1 MRSTRSPGRPNE
13 ASRAMI
19 RVVVFLGLVCLVALG
34 IVWLADRPGEVA
46 ITWLGWRIE
55 SSVLVLLAAVALL
68 GALFLLL
75 FAFAR
80 GLWRSPRRVARALR
94 EQRER
99 KGRLAITR
107 GLVAVGVGDRASAR
121 RFAQQARRLG
131 SDEPLVR
138 LLEAQ
143 AAQLAGD
150 RAGAETAFRE
160 MAQHADTRLLGLR
173 GLYVE
178 AQRRDDFGAA
188 RHFAEAA
195 AKTAPG
201 LPWAGQAVLEFR
213 CRAAD
218 WEGAL
223 EILDAH
229 LRNGLIDKATHRRH
243 AAVLTTAR
251 ALAAEATDPG
261 VAKTLALEAARLAP
275 DLVPA
280 AALAGRL
287 LADAGETRRSRTILE
302 AAWRVNPHPDLAEI
316 YAHLRIG
323 DSARDRLARVETLA
337 RQADGHVESALAI
350 ARAALDAREFA
361 VAREAL
367 APLVAEPT
375 QRVAMLMAELEE
387 LEHGD
392 VGRARQWMA
401 RAMRAARDP
410 AWTADGVVSEHW
422 LPVSPL
428 SGRID
433 AFEWKVPVAALPG
446 PGAVIETAREPTIEA
461 VPAAPAGAH
470 VPARAD
476 APSAAPAARALPE
489 GDRNAGAAEVR
500 SPAARPRNAAPAPP
514 LARSP
519 AADPIVPLV
528 QAPDDP
534 GPDGEAL
541 VEAETEPET
550 EKNENWRPFG
560 SLFR

>member
-1 MRSTRSPGRPNE
+1 
-13 ASRAMI
+13 MI

-34 IVWLADRPGEVA
+34 MVWLADRPGEVA

-68 GALFLLL
+68 AALFLLL

-80 GLWRSPRRVARALR
+80 GLWRSPRRVARTLR

-178 AQRRDDFGAA
+178 AQRREDFGAA

-243 AAVLTTAR
+243 TAVLTTAR

-261 VAKTLALEAARLAP
+261 VAKTLALEATRLAP

-287 LADAGETRRSRTILE
+287 LADAGETRKARKILE
-302 AAWRVNPHPDLAEI
+302 AAWRVNPHPDLAET

-337 RQADGHVESALAI
+337 RQADGHVESALAV

-367 APLVAEPT
+367 APLLAEPT

-422 LPVSPL
+422 LPVSPVT
-428 SGRID
+428 GRID
-433 AFEWKVPVAALPG
+433 AFEWKVPLAELPG
-446 PGAVIETAREPTIEA
+446 PGAAVAEPAREAMIEA
-461 VPAAPAGAH
+461 APTNARTGGN
-470 VPARAD
+470 VPARMDQPA
-476 APSAAPAARALPE
+476 AAPAAAAALAAADT
-489 GDRNAGAAEVR
+489 DRNVGAT
-500 SPAARPRNAAPAPP
+500 AARPPSPPVRNAAPAPAAAKP
-514 LARSP
+514 P
-519 AADPIVPLV
+519 AADPIIPLV
-528 QAPDDP
+528 HAPDDP
-534 GPDGEAL
+534 GPEGEAL
-541 VEAETEPET
+541 VEAETEPEP
-550 EKNENWRPFG
+550 EKNESWHPFG

>member
-1 MRSTRSPGRPNE
+1 MRKRPRTRPSAASSPRSPRASLVWSSSSRPRSSCSAKLRRARTARSGSRSSRWSCAPRWNAAFRSRPRSRRLSSSPKILPRSLRWKRVPQPGCPVPPRSRKTCRSSRPPCSRRRARPGARPASWNGCRRARSGWSASARSRKRPGTSPRPWSRAPSSRPRAATLPGRSPISSGCRSRCGRRPPAGLRLPRRASPQSMPRRRWRRMRSTRSPGRPNE

-94 EQRER
+94 EQR
-99 KGRLAITR
+99 
-107 GLVAVGVGDRASAR
+107 
-121 RFAQQARRLG
+121 
-131 SDEPLVR
+131 
-138 LLEAQ
+138 
-143 AAQLAGD
+143 AGD

-243 AAVLTTAR
+243 TAVLTTAR

-261 VAKTLALEAARLAP
+261 VAKTLAL
-275 DLVPA
+275 D
-280 AALAGRL
+280 
-287 LADAGETRRSRTILE
+287 
-302 AAWRVNPHPDLAEI
+302 
-316 YAHLRIG
+316 
-323 DSARDRLARVETLA
+323 
-337 RQADGHVESALAI
+337 
-350 ARAALDAREFA
+350 
-361 VAREAL
+361 
-367 APLVAEPT
+367 
-375 QRVAMLMAELEE
+375 
-387 LEHGD
+387 
-392 VGRARQWMA
+392 
-401 RAMRAARDP
+401 AARDP

-422 LPVSPL
+422 LPVSPVT
-428 SGRID
+428 GRID
-433 AFEWKVPVAALPG
+433 AFEWKVPLAELPG
-446 PGAVIETAREPTIEA
+446 PGVAEPAREAMIEA
-461 VPAAPAGAH
+461 AP
-470 VPARAD
+470 
-476 APSAAPAARALPE
+476 
-489 GDRNAGAAEVR
+489 
-500 SPAARPRNAAPAPP
+500 
-514 LARSP
+514 
-519 AADPIVPLV
+519 
-528 QAPDDP
+528 
-534 GPDGEAL
+534 
-541 VEAETEPET
+541 T
-550 EKNENWRPFG
+550 
-560 SLFR
+560 

>member
-1 MRSTRSPGRPNE
+1 
-13 ASRAMI
+13 MI

-68 GALFLLL
+68 AVLFVLL
-75 FAFAR
+75 FSLAR
-80 GLWRSPRRVARALR
+80 GLWRSPRRVARALLA
-94 EQRER
+94 QRER

-121 RFAQQARRLG
+121 RLAQQARRFG
-131 SDEPLVR
+131 SDEPLAL

-178 AQRRDDFGAA
+178 AQRRDDLGAA

-195 AKTAPG
+195 AKAAPG
-201 LPWAGQAVLEFR
+201 LPWAGEAVLEFR

-229 LRNGLIDKATHRRH
+229 LRNGLIDKATHRRQT
-243 AAVLTTAR
+243 AVLTTAR

-287 LADAGETRRSRTILE
+287 LADAGETRKARKILE
-302 AAWRVNPHPDLAEI
+302 AAWRVNPHPDLAET
-316 YAHLRIG
+316 YAHSRIG
-323 DSARDRLARVETLA
+323 DSARDRLARVEALA

-350 ARAALDAREFA
+350 ARAALDAREFT

-367 APLVAEPT
+367 APLVSEPT

-401 RAMRAARDP
+401 RALRAARDP
-410 AWTADGVVSEHW
+410 AWTADGVVSEQW
-422 LPVSPL
+422 LPVSPVT
-428 SGRID
+428 GRID
-433 AFEWKVPVAALPG
+433 AFEWKVPVAELPG
-446 PGAVIETAREPTIEA
+446 PGPAAESAREPTIEA
-461 VPAAPAGAH
+461 APTNAPGSANVPARMDQPAAAPA
-470 VPARAD
+470 V
-476 APSAAPAARALPE
+476 
-489 GDRNAGAAEVR
+489 
-500 SPAARPRNAAPAPP
+500 RNAAPAPP
-514 LARSP
+514 AAKPP
-519 AADPIVPLV
+519 AAAPIIPLV
-528 QAPDDP
+528 HAPDDP
-534 GPDGEAL
+534 GPEGEAL
-541 VEAETEPET
+541 VEAETESEP
-550 EKNENWRPFG
+550 EKNESWHPFG

>member
-1 MRSTRSPGRPNE
+1 
-13 ASRAMI
+13 MI

-34 IVWLADRPGEVA
+34 IVWFADRPGEVA

-55 SSVLVLLAAVALL
+55 SSVLVLLAAVALFA
-68 GALFLLL
+68 ALLLLL
-75 FAFAR
+75 FSLAR
-80 GLWRSPRRVARALR
+80 GLWRSPRRIARALR

-99 KGRLAITR
+99 KGRLAIKR
-107 GLVAVGVGDRASAR
+107 GLVAVGVGDQASAR
-121 RFAQQARRLG
+121 RLAQQARRLAG
-131 SDEPLVR
+131 DEPLVL

-160 MAQHADTRLLGLR
+160 MARHADTRLLGLR

-178 AQRRDDFGAA
+178 AQRREDFGAA

-195 AKTAPG
+195 ARAAPG

-213 CRAAD
+213 CRTAD

-229 LRNGLIDKATHRRH
+229 LHNGLIDKATHRRH
-243 AAVLTTAR
+243 TAVLTTAR

-261 VAKTLALEAARLAP
+261 VAKTLAVEAAKQAP

-287 LADAGETRRSRTILE
+287 LADAGETRKARKILE
-302 AAWRVNPHPDLAEI
+302 AAWRVNPHPDLAET

-337 RQADGHVESALAI
+337 RQADGHVESALAV

-361 VAREAL
+361 VARKAL
-367 APLVAEPT
+367 APLIAEPT

-401 RAMRAARDP
+401 RAVRATRDP

-422 LPVSPL
+422 LPVSPVT
-428 SGRID
+428 GRID
-433 AFEWKVPVAALPG
+433 AFEWKAPLAELPG
-446 PGAVIETAREPTIEA
+446 PGSAAETAREPTIEA
-461 VPAAPAGAH
+461 APANVPARVDAPSGVAASAPAAP
-470 VPARAD
+470 D
-476 APSAAPAARALPE
+476 A
-489 GDRNAGAAEVR
+489 DRNAGAAGA
-500 SPAARPRNAAPAPP
+500 PAPSSAVRNAAPAPSAP
-514 LARSP
+514 SAAKPP
-519 AADPIVPLV
+519 AAAPIVPLV
-528 QAPDDP
+528 HAPDDP
-534 GPDGEAL
+534 GPEGEAL
-541 VEAETEPET
+541 VEAESEPET
-550 EKNENWRPFG
+550 EKNESWHPFG

>member
-1 MRSTRSPGRPNE
+1 
-13 ASRAMI
+13 MI

-55 SSVLVLLAAVALL
+55 SSVVVLLAAVALL
-68 GALFLLL
+68 AALFLLL
-75 FAFAR
+75 FVLAR
-80 GLWRSPRRVARALR
+80 GLWRSPRRIARALR

-99 KGRLAITR
+99 KGRLAVTR
-107 GLVAVGVGDRASAR
+107 GLVAVGVGDQASAR

-131 SDEPLVR
+131 SGEPLAL

-160 MAQHADTRLLGLR
+160 MAGHADTRLLGLR

-195 AKTAPG
+195 AKAAPG

-229 LRNGLIDKATHRRH
+229 LRNGLIDKATHRRQT
-243 AAVLTTAR
+243 AVLTTAR
-251 ALAAEATDPG
+251 ALAAEAVDPG
-261 VAKTLALEAARLAP
+261 VAKTLAVEAARLAP

-287 LADAGETRRSRTILE
+287 LADAGETRRARKILE

-323 DSARDRLARVETLA
+323 DSARDRLGRVEILA

-361 VAREAL
+361 VARKAL
-367 APLVAEPT
+367 APLLAEPT

-401 RAMRAARDP
+401 RALRAARDP
-410 AWTADGVVSEHW
+410 AWTADGVVCEHW
-422 LPVSPL
+422 LPVSPVT
-428 SGRID
+428 GRID
-433 AFEWKVPVAALPG
+433 AFEWKVPLAELPG
-446 PGAVIETAREPTIEA
+446 PGPAAETAREPMIEA
-461 VPAAPAGAH
+461 APTAPGGGN
-470 VPARAD
+470 VPARTD
-476 APSAAPAARALPE
+476 APAAAAAVAAIPD
-489 GDRNAGAAEVR
+489 GDRNAGATGAR
-500 SPAARPRNAAPAPP
+500 TPSPPVRNAAPAPP
-514 LARSP
+514 AAKPP
-519 AADPIVPLV
+519 AVAPIIPLV
-528 QAPDDP
+528 HAPDDP
-534 GPDGEAL
+534 GPEGEAL
-541 VEAETEPET
+541 VEAETEPEP
-550 EKNENWRPFG
+550 EKNESWHPFG

>member
-55 SSVLVLLAAVALL
+55 SSVLVLLATVALL
-68 GALFLLL
+68 AALFLLL
-75 FAFAR
+75 FSLAR

-223 EILDAH
+223 EILDAQ

-243 AAVLTTAR
+243 TAVLTTAR

-261 VAKTLALEAARLAP
+261 VAKTLALEATRLAP

-287 LADAGETRRSRTILE
+287 LADAGETRKARKILE
-302 AAWRVNPHPDLAEI
+302 AAWRVNPHPDLAET

-323 DSARDRLARVETLA
+323 DSARDRLARVEALA
-337 RQADGHVESALAI
+337 RQADGHVESALA
-350 ARAALDAREFA
+350 

-367 APLVAEPT
+367 APLLAEPT

-422 LPVSPL
+422 LPVSPVT
-428 SGRID
+428 GRID
-433 AFEWKVPVAALPG
+433 AFEWKVPLAELPG
-446 PGAVIETAREPTIEA
+446 PGPGAEPAREAMIEA
-461 VPAAPAGAH
+461 APTN
-470 VPARAD
+470 AR
-476 APSAAPAARALPE
+476 
-489 GDRNAGAAEVR
+489 
-500 SPAARPRNAAPAPP
+500 
-514 LARSP
+514 
-519 AADPIVPLV
+519 
-528 QAPDDP
+528 
-534 GPDGEAL
+534 
-541 VEAETEPET
+541 
-550 EKNENWRPFG
+550 
-560 SLFR
+560 

>member
-19 RVVVFLGLVCLVALG
+19 RVVVFLGLVCFVALG

-68 GALFLLL
+68 AALFLLL

-94 EQRER
+94 E
-99 KGRLAITR
+99 
-107 GLVAVGVGDRASAR
+107 
-121 RFAQQARRLG
+121 
-131 SDEPLVR
+131 
-138 LLEAQ
+138 AQ
-143 AAQLAGD
+143 AEQLAGD

-201 LPWAGQAVLEFR
+201 LSWAGQAVLEFR

-243 AAVLTTAR
+243 TAVLTTAR

-287 LADAGETRRSRTILE
+287 LADAGETRRSRKILE
-302 AAWRVNPHPDLAEI
+302 AAWWVNPHPDLAET

-323 DSARDRLARVETLA
+323 DSARDRLARVQTLA
-337 RQADGHVESALAI
+337 RQADGHIESALAV
-350 ARAALDAREFA
+350 ARAARDARGFA
-361 VAREAL
+361 AARQAL

-422 LPVSPL
+422 LPVSPV

-446 PGAVIETAREPTIEA
+446 PGAVIETARESTIEA

-470 VPARAD
+470 
-476 APSAAPAARALPE
+476 
-489 GDRNAGAAEVR
+489 
-500 SPAARPRNAAPAPP
+500 
-514 LARSP
+514 
-519 AADPIVPLV
+519 
-528 QAPDDP
+528 
-534 GPDGEAL
+534 
-541 VEAETEPET
+541 
-550 EKNENWRPFG
+550 
-560 SLFR
+560 

>member
-1 MRSTRSPGRPNE
+1 
-13 ASRAMI
+13 MI

-34 IVWLADRPGEVA
+34 MVWLADRPGEVA

-68 GALFLLL
+68 AALFLLL

-243 AAVLTTAR
+243 TAVLTTAR

-261 VAKTLALEAARLAP
+261 VAKTLALEAARLSP

-287 LADAGETRRSRTILE
+287 LADAGETRRSRKILE
-302 AAWRVNPHPDLAEI
+302 AAWRVNPHPDLAET

-337 RQADGHVESALAI
+337 RQADGHVESALAV

-367 APLVAEPT
+367 APLLAEPT

-461 VPAAPAGAH
+461 VPAN
-470 VPARAD
+470 VPVRAD
-476 APSAAPAARALPE
+476 APSATPAARALPE
-489 GDRNAGAAEVR
+489 SDRNAGAAEAR
-500 SPAARPRNAAPAPP
+500 SPSAPPRNAAPAPP
-514 LARSP
+514 AAKP
-519 AADPIVPLV
+519 PAAADPIVPLV
-528 QAPDDP
+528 HAPDDP

>member
-1 MRSTRSPGRPNE
+1 MRSTRSPGRPSE
-13 ASRAMI
+13 TSRAMI

-68 GALFLLL
+68 AALLLLL
-75 FAFAR
+75 FTLAR
-80 GLWRSPRRVARALR
+80 GLWRSPRRIARAMH

-99 KGRLAITR
+99 KGRLAVTR
-107 GLVAVGVGDRASAR
+107 GLVAVGVGDQASAR
-121 RFAQQARRLG
+121 RFAQQARRLRP
-131 SDEPLVR
+131 DEPLAL

-150 RAGAETAFRE
+150 RGGAETAFRE
-160 MAQHADTRLLGLR
+160 MARHADTRLLGLR

-195 AKTAPG
+195 AHAAPG

-243 AAVLTTAR
+243 TAVLTTAR
-251 ALAAEATDPG
+251 ALTAEATDPG
-261 VAKTLALEAARLAP
+261 VAKTLAVEAARLAP

-287 LADAGETRRSRTILE
+287 LADAGETRRARKILE
-302 AAWRVNPHPDLAEI
+302 AAWRVNPHPDLAET

-323 DSARDRLARVETLA
+323 DSARDRLARVKALA
-337 RQADGHVESALAI
+337 RQAEGHVESALAV
-350 ARAALDAREFA
+350 ARAALDAREFT
-361 VAREAL
+361 VARQAL

-387 LEHGD
+387 IEQGD

-401 RAMRAARDP
+401 RALRAARDP
-410 AWTADGVVSEHW
+410 AWTADGVVSEQW
-422 LPVSPL
+422 LPVSPVT
-428 SGRID
+428 GRID
-433 AFEWKVPVAALPG
+433 AFEWKVPLAELPG
-446 PGAVIETAREPTIEA
+446 PGPAAESAREPTIEA
-461 VPAAPAGAH
+461 APMAPGGGSVPA
-470 VPARAD
+470 PARAD
-476 APSAAPAARALPE
+476 ASAAAGAIPD
-489 GDRNAGAAEVR
+489 GDRNAGATDVR
-500 SPAARPRNAAPAPP
+500 TPSPPMRNAAPAPP
-514 LARSP
+514 AAKPP
-519 AADPIVPLV
+519 AAQPIIPLV
-528 QAPDDP
+528 HAPDDP
-534 GPDGEAL
+534 GPEGEAL
-541 VEAETEPET
+541 VEAETEPEP
-550 EKNENWRPFG
+550 EKNESWHPFG

>member
-1 MRSTRSPGRPNE
+1 
-13 ASRAMI
+13 MI

-68 GALFLLL
+68 AALFLLL

-80 GLWRSPRRVARALR
+80 GLWRSPRRVARTLR

-243 AAVLTTAR
+243 TAVLTTAR

-261 VAKTLALEAARLAP
+261 VAKTLALEATRLAP

-287 LADAGETRRSRTILE
+287 LADAGETRKARKILE
-302 AAWRVNPHPDLAEI
+302 AAWRVNPHPDLAET

-323 DSARDRLARVETLA
+323 DSARDRLARVEALA

-367 APLVAEPT
+367 APLLAEPT

-401 RAMRAARDP
+401 RALRAARDP
-410 AWTADGVVSEHW
+410 AWTADGVVSEQW
-422 LPVSPL
+422 LPISPVT
-428 SGRID
+428 GRID
-433 AFEWKVPVAALPG
+433 AFEWKLPLAELPG
-446 PGAVIETAREPTIEA
+446 PGPAAEPAREPTIEA
-461 VPAAPAGAH
+461 APTAPGGGN

-476 APSAAPAARALPE
+476 APAAAAAIPDRDRSADSADPRGP
-489 GDRNAGAAEVR
+489 
-500 SPAARPRNAAPAPP
+500 SPPVRNAAPAPSAAKP
-514 LARSP
+514 P
-519 AADPIVPLV
+519 AVEPIIPLV
-528 QAPDDP
+528 HAPDDP
-534 GPDGEAL
+534 GPEGEAL
-541 VEAETEPET
+541 VEAETEPEP
-550 EKNENWRPFG
+550 EKNESWHPFG

>member
-1 MRSTRSPGRPNE
+1 
-13 ASRAMI
+13 MI
-19 RVVVFLGLVCLVALG
+19 RVVLFLGLVCLVALG
-34 IVWLADRPGEVA
+34 IAWLADRPGEVA
-46 ITWLGWRIE
+46 VTWLGWRIE
-55 SSVLVLLAAVALL
+55 TSVIVLLAAVALL
-68 GALFLLL
+68 AALFLLL
-75 FAFAR
+75 FSFAR
-80 GLWRSPRRVARALR
+80 GLWRSPRRIARALR

-99 KGRLAITR
+99 KGRLAIAR
-107 GLVAVGVGDRASAR
+107 GLVAVGVGDQASAR
-121 RFAQQARRLG
+121 RFAQQARRFAAG
-131 SDEPLVR
+131 EPLGL

-150 RAGAETAFRE
+150 RRGAETAFGQ
-160 MAQHADTRLLGLR
+160 MAQHGETRLLGLR

-178 AQRRDDFGAA
+178 AQRRDDLGAA

-223 EILDAH
+223 ETLDAH

-251 ALAAEATDPG
+251 ALAAETTNPG
-261 VAKTLALEAARLAP
+261 VAKTHAVEAARLAP

-287 LADAGETRRSRTILE
+287 LADAGETRRARKILE

-316 YAHLRIG
+316 YAHLRIA
-323 DSARDRLARVETLA
+323 DSARDRLARVQTLA
-337 RQADGHVESALAI
+337 RQADGHIESALAV

-361 VAREAL
+361 AARQAL

-446 PGAVIETAREPTIEA
+446 PGAVIETARESTIEA

-528 QAPDDP
+528 HAPDDP